1 MAIVGPSSKDICTS
15 NIKIEME
22 NLEVYMIF
30 KMQFY
35 KYNLLFK
42 VSKTG
47 GILEG
52 NIIKLFKSELH

>member
-1 MAIVGPSSKDICTS
+1 MAIVGPSSKDIYTS

-22 NLEVYMIF
+22 NLEIYMIF